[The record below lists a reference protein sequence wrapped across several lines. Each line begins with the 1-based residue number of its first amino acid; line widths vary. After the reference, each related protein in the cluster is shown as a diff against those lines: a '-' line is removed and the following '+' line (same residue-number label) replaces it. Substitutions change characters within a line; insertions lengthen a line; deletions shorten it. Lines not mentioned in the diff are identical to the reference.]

1 MIFHWS
7 PNWHCWHLS
16 SNLKEIIN
24 LQLPSFLIKEVRY
37 AMLEGNTFKWLI
49 GDHNHM
55 RPFLIIFNFLIRST
69 VHNTLLPMV
78 PWWWSLSLLGS
89 WSVFFKALLLLPFWR
104 DYEIKPIFF
113 PCVHDATLT
122 PNQGQE
128 LDAIF
133 FLLKSSTPISSFTF
147 NTNCMLLLL
156 LLL

>member
-1 MIFHWS
+1 M
-7 PNWHCWHLS
+7 PL
-16 SNLKEIIN
+16 L
-24 LQLPSFLIKEVRY
+24 
-37 AMLEGNTFKWLI
+37 M
-49 GDHNHM
+49 
-55 RPFLIIFNFLIRST
+55 IFNFLIRST

-133 FLLKSSTPISSFTF
+133 FLLKSSTPIYGYDFHKNF
-147 NTNCMLLLL
+147 PPFRPDEIGNNFRFEPENILLKHQNKDAAVISGDGGRGKKCWNVSYKLWA
-156 LLL
+156 